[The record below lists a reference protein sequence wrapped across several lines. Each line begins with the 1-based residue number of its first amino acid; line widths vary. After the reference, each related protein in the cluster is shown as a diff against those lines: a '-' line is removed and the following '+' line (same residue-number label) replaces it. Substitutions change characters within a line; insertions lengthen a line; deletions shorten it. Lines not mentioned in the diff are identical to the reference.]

1 MARPG
6 AKRPRAILRRR
17 LECILISRIIIPKS
31 RGWAGR
37 SRRAR
42 ACSLSLIAH
51 LIALVLILLA
61 PRLGLFKST
70 PIPMQPSGSESDR
83 PIRQHRDATDAPRAA
98 DQQAACRRTWI
109 AARATMEKPPQ
120 PVDPTPAS
128 RGNTSERSV
137 PTPPPDPG
145 RNGDPNPPAPPT
157 PPQPPNAT
165 AIPDTVTPARTAGS
179 GLASSLQNMSKYLNN
194 QSFDNPKG
202 GQTDTGADIQFDS
215 KGIDF
220 GPWLARFRAQVMSN
234 WLIPQA
240 AFVQHGHVVF
250 QFWVARDGTISDVHI
265 VDPLQGRRVQHRRA
279 RGAHAIESDR
289 AAAEGIPDRQDPLHR
304 HVLLQRGSPSL
315 RRGRCVRAVSSRSSG
330 PRRPA
335 RARSASISPRR
346 STARSSRATRRP
358 SIAAWTSAPTK
369 SPSQSDAAFRT
380 T

>member
-1 MARPG
+1 MYFDLEDYHPEEPRVG
-6 AKRPRAILRRR
+6 RAI
-17 LECILISRIIIPKS
+17 S
-31 RGWAGR
+31 
-37 SRRAR
+37 AR
-42 ACSLSLIAH
+42 EGVLLSLIAH

-70 PIPMQPSGSESDR
+70 PIPMQPPDPNQIVRFVSIETPPTRLAPPINKPVPSDMDR
-83 PIRQHRDATDAPRAA
+83 RSATV
-98 DQQAACRRTWI
+98 
-109 AARATMEKPPQ
+109 EKPPQ

-179 GLASSLQNMSKYLNN
+179 GLASSLKNLSKYINN

-265 VDPLQGRRVQHRRA
+265 VDPSKVDVFNTA
-279 RGAHAIESDR
+279 AHAALTRSN
-289 AAAEGIPDRQDPLHR
+289 PTVPL
-304 HVLLQRGSPSL
+304 PKEY
-315 RRGRCVRAVSSRSSG
+315 
-330 PRRPA
+330 
-335 RARSASISPRR
+335 
-346 STARSSRATRRP
+346 
-358 SIAAWTSAPTK
+358 PTDK
-369 SPSQSDAAFRT
+369 ILFT
-380 T
+380 VTFYYNEEVHH